1 MSQMQGELRGTVKF
15 YTGGLSLYP
24 KDELYKE
31 MAFISYYFH
40 WSNQEVMELEHVIR
54 RRWCEEISAIN
65 RSLNPSKDNQRK
77 EKSIFDLKP
86 TSTMY

>member
-1 MSQMQGELRGTVKF
+1 M
-15 YTGGLSLYP
+15 YP

-40 WSNQEVMELEHVIR
+40 WSNQEVMSMEHALR
-54 RRWCEEISAIN
+54 RRWCEEISSIN
-65 RSLNPSKDNQRK
+65 RSLNPSKESSRK

-86 TSTMY
+86 TF